1 MLALTASPAPPTMP
15 TKRSAPRRFGVSCAG
30 AGFPP
35 FLPKEVENIKD
46 PSARKLATRIERLPV
61 PVTLT
66 PLPYKTVLDIVLNSM
81 CLPKFAGQLLG
92 ELYNE

>member
-1 MLALTASPAPPTMP
+1 MLGLTASPAPQTMP
-15 TKRSAPRRFGVSCAG
+15 TKRSAPRRFGVLCAG
-30 AGFPP
+30 DGFPP

-46 PSARKLATRIERLPV
+46 PYARKLATRIERLPV

-66 PLPYKTVLDIVLNSM
+66 PLPYKTVLDIVLNTT
-81 CLPKFAGQLLG
+81 CLTKFAGQLHR